1 MPACWKTL
9 TVPLCAALAIATAT
23 AAHAAQIAFSSQADF
38 TEIGLTIKD
47 TYNANP
53 DLVALEITL
62 SQDAQQRMATASAAA
77 LEQDLTVVIDGKAI
91 STSHVQSVVDTPQ
104 LRITMP
110 KQVAMDL
117 LPSLLGASAAA
128 NPQGAPAPSVA
139 PAAPAAADTH
149 APLLAAAPYVVQT
162 QQVTPPSVSES
173 PAEPPAEAAPMPALA
188 VQEPGLAPGVPPD
201 LAMTPAADP
210 APADAVPPPLAP
222 SPPPP
227 PPPLPAPPPPP
238 SLAIPAW
245 ALGAWLP
252 TSATPSPYAE
262 INQGDPV
269 AVYAG
274 AVDAI
279 NCNRARLSILDS
291 SNARVRL
298 QVAPDSQ
305 CVISGVRV
313 DRLQI
318 SPALEPGKIAISLY
332 TLQDDINGPP
342 SKESIYRRR

>member
-9 TVPLCAALAIATAT
+9 AAPLCAALAIATAT
-23 AAHAAQIAFSSQADF
+23 AAHAAEIAFSSQRDF
-38 TEIGLTIKD
+38 TEISLTIKD

-53 DLVALEITL
+53 DSVALEITL
-62 SQDAQQRMATASAAA
+62 SQDAQQRMAAASGAA
-77 LEQDLTVVIDGKAI
+77 LEQDLTVVIDGRAV

-104 LRITMP
+104 LRIAMP
-110 KQVAMDL
+110 RQAAMEL

-128 NPQGAPAPSVA
+128 NPQGAPAES
-139 PAAPAAADTH
+139 AAPVPADTH
-149 APLLAAAPYVVQT
+149 APLLAAAPYVVQA

-173 PAEPPAEAAPMPALA
+173 PAESPAEAAPMLAPAA
-188 VQEPGLAPGVPPD
+188 QEPGLAPGVPPD

-210 APADAVPPPLAP
+210 VPADAVPPPLPPLPPLP
-222 SPPPP
+222 SLPP
-227 PPPLPAPPPPP
+227 PPPL
-238 SLAIPAW
+238 AIPSW

-269 AVYAG
+269 AIYAN

-305 CVISGVRV
+305 CVISGLRV
-313 DRLQI
+313 DRLQL

-332 TLQDDINGPP
+332 TQQDDINGPP

>member
-9 TVPLCAALAIATAT
+9 AAPLCAVLAIATAT
-23 AAHAAQIAFSSQADF
+23 TAHAAEIAFSSQRDF
-38 TEIGLTIKD
+38 TEISLTIKD
-47 TYNANP
+47 TYNANQ
-53 DLVALEITL
+53 DSVALEITL
-62 SQDAQQRMATASAAA
+62 SQDAQQRMAAASGAA
-77 LEQDLTVVIDGKAI
+77 LEQDLTVVIDGRAV

-104 LRITMP
+104 LRIAMP
-110 KQVAMDL
+110 KQAAMEL
-117 LPSLLGASAAA
+117 LPSLLGAGAAA
-128 NPQGAPAPSVA
+128 NPQGAPAPSA
-139 PAAPAAADTH
+139 ALAAPIPADTH
-149 APLLAAAPYVVQT
+149 APLLAAVPYVVQT

-173 PAEPPAEAAPMPALA
+173 PAESPSEAAPMPAPA
-188 VQEPGLAPGVPPD
+188 AQEPGLAPGVPPD

-210 APADAVPPPLAP
+210 VPADAVPPP
-222 SPPPP
+222 PPQ
-227 PPPLPAPPPPP
+227 
-238 SLAIPAW
+238 LAIPSW

-269 AVYAG
+269 AIYAN

-305 CVISGVRV
+305 CVISSVRV
-313 DRLQI
+313 DRLQL

-342 SKESIYRRR
+342 SRESIYRRR

>member
-1 MPACWKTL
+1 MRASWKTL
-9 TVPLCAALAIATAT
+9 AASLCAALTIA
-23 AAHAAQIAFSSQADF
+23 AAAADAAEIAFSSHSDF
-38 TEIGLTIKD
+38 TEISLTIKD

-53 DLVALEITL
+53 DSLALEITL
-62 SQDAQQRMATASAAA
+62 SQEAQQRMAAASSAA
-77 LEQDLTVVIDGKAI
+77 LEQDLTVVIDGRAVN
-91 STSHVQSVVDTPQ
+91 TSRVQSVLDTPQ
-104 LRITMP
+104 LRLSMSR
-110 KQVAMDL
+110 QAAMEL
-117 LPSLLGASAAA
+117 LPALLGVNAAA
-128 NPQGAPAPSVA
+128 NSQ
-139 PAAPAAADTH
+139 AAPAAAVALAAPAPADTH

-173 PAEPPAEAAPMPALA
+173 PAEPTAEAAPMLA
-188 VQEPGLAPGVPPD
+188 AAAQEPVLAASAPPD
-201 LAMTPAADP
+201 LAMTPAPDPLPADP
-210 APADAVPPPLAP
+210 VPTPSPPSPP

-227 PPPLPAPPPPP
+227 PPPLT
-238 SLAIPAW
+238 IPAW

-269 AVYAG
+269 AVYAN

-298 QVAPDSQ
+298 QLAPNSQ
-305 CVISGVRV
+305 CVISGVPV
-313 DRLQI
+313 DRMQL

-332 TLQDDINGPP
+332 TQQDDINGPP
-342 SKESIYRRR
+342 SRESIYRRR

>member
-9 TVPLCAALAIATAT
+9 AAPLCAALAIATAT
-23 AAHAAQIAFSSQADF
+23 AAHAAEIAFSSQRDF
-38 TEIGLTIKD
+38 TEISLTIKD

-53 DLVALEITL
+53 DSVALEITL
-62 SQDAQQRMATASAAA
+62 SQDAQQRMAAASGAA
-77 LEQDLTVVIDGKAI
+77 LEQDLTVVIDGRAV

-104 LRITMP
+104 LRIAMP
-110 KQVAMDL
+110 KQAVIEL
-117 LPSLLGASAAA
+117 LPSLLGVNAAA
-128 NPQGAPAPSVA
+128 NPQGAL
-139 PAAPAAADTH
+139 AAPAPADTH
-149 APLLAAAPYVVQT
+149 APLLAAAPYAVQT
-162 QQVTPPSVSES
+162 EQVAPPSVSES
-173 PAEPPAEAAPMPALA
+173 PAESSMETAPMP
-188 VQEPGLAPGVPPD
+188 APGVPPD

-210 APADAVPPPLAP
+210 MPADAVPPPLP
-222 SPPPP
+222 SLPPQ
-227 PPPLPAPPPPP
+227 
-238 SLAIPAW
+238 LAIPSW

-252 TSATPSPYAE
+252 TSAAPSPYAE

-269 AVYAG
+269 AIYAN

-298 QVAPDSQ
+298 RVAPDSR
-305 CVISGVRV
+305 CVISGLRV
-313 DRLQI
+313 DRLQL

-332 TLQDDINGPP
+332 TRQDDINGPP

>member
-9 TVPLCAALAIATAT
+9 AAPLCAALAIATAT
-23 AAHAAQIAFSSQADF
+23 AAHAAEIAFSSQRDF
-38 TEIGLTIKD
+38 TEISLTIKD

-53 DLVALEITL
+53 DSVALEITL
-62 SQDAQQRMATASAAA
+62 SQDAQQRMAAASGAA
-77 LEQDLTVVIDGKAI
+77 LEQDLTVVIDGRAV

-104 LRITMP
+104 LRIAMP
-110 KQVAMDL
+110 KQAVMEL

-128 NPQGAPAPSVA
+128 NPQGAPAEPA
-139 PAAPAAADTH
+139 ALAAPAPADTH
-149 APLLAAAPYVVQT
+149 APLLAAAPYVVQA

-173 PAEPPAEAAPMPALA
+173 PAESPAEAAPMPMPAA
-188 VQEPGLAPGVPPD
+188 QEPGLAPGVPPD
-201 LAMTPAADP
+201 LAMTPAAD
-210 APADAVPPPLAP
+210 AV
-222 SPPPP
+222 PPP
-227 PPPLPAPPPPP
+227 PPPLLSLPPPPP
-238 SLAIPAW
+238 PLAIPSW

-269 AVYAG
+269 AIYAS

-298 QVAPDSQ
+298 RVAPDSQ

-313 DRLQI
+313 DRLQL

-332 TLQDDINGPP
+332 APQDDINGPP